1 VQDVGVIYLYRS
13 EEDKNLV
20 RNFIVSYRANP
31 AGLDH
36 DLHVIF
42 KGFYDQDAL
51 AAARALF
58 EDLPVNPIVLED
70 VGFDIGSY
78 IEAAKTVSNR
88 RLIFFKTSNRI
99 LAPNWLRNFD
109 RALSLPDVGVVGAT
123 GSWEAYASDI
133 EGAILTALRR
143 LARRLGYFPNGVT
156 EKISR
161 QNCEWQRPARPLR
174 LYLLFPFYYV
184 YYLYQ
189 SGRYPN
195 PHIRTS
201 AFIIERER
209 FLSLRVRSFASKN
222 DALQFESERGSMT
235 RQIMAQG
242 LRPLVMDR
250 LGNVYDVAD
259 WKTSRTFRNGEQINL
274 VVADN
279 RTCEYHSARGE
290 FRQILEN
297 QAWEHPWRWKL

>member
-1 VQDVGVIYLYRS
+1 MGVVYLYRFG
-13 EEDKNLV
+13 EDEILV
-20 RNFIVSYRANP
+20 RNFLDSYRDHP
-31 AGLDH
+31 AGVEH

-42 KGFYDQDAL
+42 KGFPDQHAL
-51 AAARALF
+51 ASARALF
-58 EDLPVNPIVLED
+58 GNLRVNPIVLDD

-78 IEAAKTVSNR
+78 IAAAKAVTNS
-88 RLIFFKTSNRI
+88 RLMFFKTSNRI
-99 LAPNWLRNFD
+99 SATNWMRNFD
-109 RALSLPDVGVVGAT
+109 RALSIPDVGVVGAT

-143 LARRLGYFPNGVT
+143 LARRPGYFRDHVT
-156 EKISR
+156 EETSY
-161 QNCEWQRPARPLR
+161 QNSEWQRPARPLK

-222 DALQFESERGSMT
+222 DTYQFESERGSMT
-235 RQIMAQG
+235 RQLMAQG

-250 LGNVYDVAD
+250 MGNVYDIAE
-259 WKTSRTFRNGEQINL
+259 WKASLTFRSGEQINL
-274 VVADN
+274 IVADN
-279 RTCEYHSARGE
+279 RTREYDSARGE

-297 QAWEHPWRWKL
+297 QAWEHPWCWKL